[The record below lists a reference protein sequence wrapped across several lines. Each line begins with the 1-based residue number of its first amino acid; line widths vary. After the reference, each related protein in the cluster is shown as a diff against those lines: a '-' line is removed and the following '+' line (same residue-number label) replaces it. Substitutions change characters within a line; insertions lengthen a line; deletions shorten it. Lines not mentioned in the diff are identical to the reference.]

1 MSWYVAKSL
10 NVLRDEI
17 NRGAPNRSKASDG
30 SIGDAAHSSRTSD
43 HNPCDCHNAVCARDI
58 THDPGGGFDSYAFAD
73 WLRQRCRTGLENRV
87 KYIISNR
94 RIASGTNAWAWRTYS
109 GANPHSQHVHVSV
122 AHGSDIFDSPATWG
136 WAPTEAPPT
145 PTPPPSTVGGTFT
158 LELQKTELTPANQ
171 TQTRGNGDV
180 YLVQQ
185 IAQGMFKQSGNTD
198 LDCGKPDGD
207 YGPRTQQAVR
217 VMQAI
222 CGLAQDAE
230 CGPQTWS
237 CILNKDGQ

>member
-17 NRGAPNRSKASDG
+17 NRAHPNRSKASDG

-73 WLRQRCRTGLENRV
+73 WLRERCRHGMENRV

-94 RIASGTNAWAWRTYS
+94 RIASATNVWAWRTYS

-122 AHGSDIFDSPATWG
+122 AHGASVFDNPATWG
-136 WAPTEAPPT
+136 YAPSTPEQPPF
-145 PTPPPSTVGGTFT
+145 PPSTVGGTFIMDVA
-158 LELQKTELTPANQ
+158 KNELTPANQ
-171 TQTRGNGDV
+171 AAMRGNGDV
-180 YLVQQ
+180 YLIQQ
-185 IAQGMFKQSGNTD
+185 IAQGHFKQLGNPAF
-198 LDCGKPDGD
+198 DCGKPDGD
-207 YGPRTQQAVR
+207 YGPRTQEAVKELQR
-217 VMQAI
+217 IA
-222 CGLAQDAE
+222 GLTVDGE
-230 CGPQTWS
+230 CGQQTWGVY
-237 CILNKDGQ
+237 LNKAGG